1 MNRTTVGGPELG
13 GGRGS
18 GGVVVLSGRPGA
30 GEDAVAPLLAEALHP
45 GAHLR
50 AEDFRQAIRRGHVEP
65 HLPEARRQNET
76 VLTATAQ
83 AAFAYASGGY
93 QVVVEGPIAPSD
105 LAAFRRESRA
115 TGAPLHY
122 VLLCPEPAQEDSRP
136 TGERPFGGLGALE
149 RHELPVDPA
158 GDAAATAKT
167 VLEGLLRGAY
177 LLGW

>member
-50 AEDFRQAIRRGHVEP
+50 AEDFGRAIRRGFVAP

-76 VLTATAQ
+76 VLTAAAQ
-83 AAFAYASGGY
+83 AAFAFASGGY
-93 QVVVEGPIAPSD
+93 QVVVEGRIAPSD
-105 LAAFRRESRA
+105 LHAFRRESRA

-122 VLLCPEPAQEDSRP
+122 VLLCPDPAREESRP
-136 TGERPFGGLGALE
+136 ADEGSLGGLGALE
-149 RHELPVDPA
+149 RHEVPVDPA
-158 GDAAATAKT
+158 ADAATVVKT
-167 VLEGLLRGAY
+167 VLDGLLRGAY